1 MSTRQ
6 KEYDNFLNLLS
17 QAQQQQQ
24 QVSPYETALG
34 QQYQANHNYL
44 YGGDLKNLPT
54 GYNVNLLPVADEQ
67 RMGQY
72 GTGQAGT
79 VAAGANPYG
88 AINTQ
93 NDINNDQVT
102 RNYGTAYGNMAN
114 QIGQTSNGMVG
125 ALNNLQMNRNQE
137 AVQNGVQG
145 LYNIGN
151 RPKGFNWLS
160 LIPGFANAGVS
171 AAEMFA

>member
-1 MSTRQ
+1 MSQRQ
-6 KEYDNFLNLLS
+6 RQYDQFLQLLS
-17 QAQQQQQ
+17 QAQAQQQTP
-24 QVSPYETALG
+24 SPYEAALG

-54 GYNVNLLPVADEQ
+54 GYNVNLLPAADER

-93 NDINNDQVT
+93 NSINNDRVT
-102 RNYGTAYGNMAN
+102 RNYGMAYSNMAN

-125 ALNNLQMNRNQE
+125 ALNNLNMNRNQE

-160 LIPGFANAGVS
+160 LIPGLASSGLG